1 MLTPAHNSDADHGDD
16 EEDEDENDEDD
27 QLEDLEFD
35 VRTPNGSR
43 RRLSLSESM
52 SLGLSRIPSNV
63 PRKSFKQISYNWNDS
78 ISKESF
84 NSYKRL
90 RKRFAERYVH
100 TPTKTKDEELM
111 TSFSKRL
118 LAEGLTAE
126 NKENASPNMSGN
138 NANFKIVVDAHD
150 EKESVRENGGTA
162 TNASST
168 KTSTTTTAQQA
179 VKGS

>member
-16 EEDEDENDEDD
+16 EEDEDEEEDD
-27 QLEDLEFD
+27 NMEDIDLMD
-35 VRTPNGSR
+35 VITPNGSR

-52 SLGLSRIPSNV
+52 SMGLSHIPSNV

-126 NKENASPNMSGN
+126 NKENAS
-138 NANFKIVVDAHD
+138 
-150 EKESVRENGGTA
+150 
-162 TNASST
+162 
-168 KTSTTTTAQQA
+168 
-179 VKGS
+179 